1 MRFLYLLAMMFMSVA
16 SLKPKIC
23 IDCKYFIPSGSNYDE
38 FGKCSLSK
46 YEIDK
51 NDERYLVTGI
61 QVPVVVEYRFCTT
74 MRSNE
79 KLCGKEGK
87 NYVKKYRKK
96 ILKD

>member
-1 MRFLYLLAMMFMSVA
+1 MMFIA
-16 SLKPKIC
+16 GFSLKPKIC
-23 IDCKYFIPSGSNYDE
+23 IDCKHFIPSDSNYAE

-51 NDERYLVTGI
+51 NDEKYLVTGI
-61 QVPVVVEYRFCTT
+61 QVPLVVEYMFCST

-87 NYVKKYRKK
+87 NYVKKYKK
-96 ILKD
+96 KY